1 MQEFA
6 QTLDECMSF
15 SGCVSQLRFARIIF
29 LAEDAHIHALPA
41 WYGGIMFKEQFRS
54 LAAL

>member
-6 QTLDECMSF
+6 QALPEGMSS
-15 SGCVSQLRFARIIF
+15 SGFVSQLKFARIFF

-41 WYGGIMFKEQFRS
+41 LYGGIMFEEHFRR
-54 LAAL
+54 LAAV

>member
-6 QTLDECMSF
+6 QALPEGMFT
-15 SGCVSQLRFARIIF
+15 SGFVSQLKFARRFF
-29 LAEDAHIHALPA
+29 LAEDAHIRALPA
-41 WYGGIMFKEQFRS
+41 LYGGIMFEEQFIR

>member
-6 QTLDECMSF
+6 QALPEAMSS
-15 SGCVSQLRFARIIF
+15 SGFVSQLKFARRFF

-41 WYGGIMFKEQFRS
+41 WYGGIMFEEQFRR

>member
-6 QTLDECMSF
+6 QALDECMSSF
-15 SGCVSQLRFARIIF
+15 GFVSQLRFARRVF

-41 WYGGIMFKEQFRS
+41 LYGGIMFGEHSRR
-54 LAAL
+54 LAAV

>member
-6 QTLDECMSF
+6 QALPEGMFT
-15 SGCVSQLRFARIIF
+15 SGFVSQLKFAKRFF

-41 WYGGIMFKEQFRS
+41 LYGGIMFEEQFRR